1 MSIDMKP
8 HIMMIDEKK
17 WKRSSF
23 KKKIFTFKK
32 KMSAWDDNDDD
43 DDELWMSKPSQI
55 VKKNQKQSSPSKS
68 KSKSKSNSDSDSHSH
83 SHSDSKSDSK
93 SKSKSKSKGRVYP
106 LFVRHLF
113 NQKFIFKH
121 DSFCGQVKLLN
132 KQKQVRKIFKIL
144 NGSDRHVC
152 HLCYELDKILDK
164 KDHQKPSTVM
174 MSVKKQPH
182 MIAKV
187 VHIHNKNELDQFH
200 METKHTIIA
209 GHLGIGP
216 NVFDV
221 GICSSTYN
229 THDQVGIMMMQKLT
243 YTFADWFNSFM
254 NISSTSKQHNIID
267 ELYNQL
273 RQSLELIHPYEIVHL
288 DILPK
293 NIMFDENWKPYL
305 IDWENTYGEFRSY
318 LIQSDFDQLTEM
330 IDSMIAFLPL
340 YHHQT
345 KKWKG
350 KQVEI
355 LLSRFESKQV
365 LFQKQ
370 TSIPEKIHQ
379 LTQILT
385 F

>member
-1 MSIDMKP
+1 MKTFFT
-8 HIMMIDEKK
+8 KK
-17 WKRSSF
+17 NIALF
-23 KKKIFTFKK
+23 LKK
-32 KMSAWDDNDDD
+32 KMSAWNDNDDED
-43 DDELWMSKPSQI
+43 DLWMSKPSQM
-55 VKKNQKQSSPSKS
+55 VKKNQTSSNNQNQSPSKS
-68 KSKSKSNSDSDSHSH
+68 HSDSDSQSKSP
-83 SHSDSKSDSK
+83 SHSDSKSK
-93 SKSKSKSKGRVYP
+93 SQIRLYP

-132 KQKQVRKIFKIL
+132 KHQQVRKIFKIL
-144 NGSDRHVC
+144 NGSDRHIC
-152 HLCYELDKILDK
+152 HLCYELDKVLDK

-174 MSVKKQPH
+174 MSVKKQPQ

-200 METKHTIIA
+200 MEAKHTIIA

-216 NVFDV
+216 KVFDV
-221 GICSSTYN
+221 GICSAAYN
-229 THDQVGIMMMQKLT
+229 THDQVGILMMQKLT

-254 NISSTSKQHNIID
+254 DISSTTKQHHIIN

-273 RQSLELIHPYEIVHL
+273 RQSLNLIHPYEIVHL

-305 IDWENTYGEFRSY
+305 IDWENTYGEFRTY
-318 LIQSDFDQLTEM
+318 LIQSDLDQLTEM

-340 YHHQT
+340 YHKT

-370 TSIPEKIHQ
+370 MSIPEKIHQ